1 MTREDHEALCV
12 LAFEAL
18 QKNGLSI
25 ARREIA
31 ELLDVDH
38 INILVFGDM
47 VKVGRQLK
55 EKPNAV

>member
-1 MTREDHEALCV
+1 MLREDHEALCI

-18 QKNGLSI
+18 QQHGLSM

-31 ELLDVDH
+31 ELLGVDH

-47 VKVGRQLK
+47 VKRGRELK
-55 EKPNAV
+55 EKPHA